1 MGMIIGLMLAWKVA
15 SALDLT
21 VQLVRL
27 PVMAASAIAN
37 WRLAGAMK
45 ANTAAMLEQTAVTEE
60 ATVAQGELDVAMD
73 ANPIGLIILA
83 IMALIAIIIVLIKY
97 HKQIGEFFVKVW
109 HDIQAAFHWAVL
121 EIEKGIVWIISKFRD
136 LQSAL
141 SVSNIWN
148 GFVGGFKWAINQVIG
163 LLNGFIGRFDSGV
176 IGTLNSLAGFFGI
189 PHIPSIPYI
198 PYLAKGGT
206 AIAAGLAIVG
216 ENGPELLHMP
226 RGATVTPLS
235 GGSGGPAQVHLHFG
249 AVGGGKLERAFLE
262 WIRDQVKSIGGGG
275 FDSVQKAFGS

>member
-1 MGMIIGLMLAWKVA
+1 
-15 SALDLT
+15 
-21 VQLVRL
+21 
-27 PVMAASAIAN
+27 
-37 WRLAGAMK
+37 
-45 ANTAAMLEQTAVTEE
+45 
-60 ATVAQGELDVAMD
+60 
-73 ANPIGLIILA
+73 
-83 IMALIAIIIVLIKY
+83 
-97 HKQIGEFFVKVW
+97 
-109 HDIQAAFHWAVL
+109 
-121 EIEKGIVWIISKFRD
+121 
-136 LQSAL
+136 
-141 SVSNIWN
+141 
-148 GFVGGFKWAINQVIG
+148 
-163 LLNGFIGRFDSGV
+163 
-176 IGTLNSLAGFFGI
+176 LAGFFGI